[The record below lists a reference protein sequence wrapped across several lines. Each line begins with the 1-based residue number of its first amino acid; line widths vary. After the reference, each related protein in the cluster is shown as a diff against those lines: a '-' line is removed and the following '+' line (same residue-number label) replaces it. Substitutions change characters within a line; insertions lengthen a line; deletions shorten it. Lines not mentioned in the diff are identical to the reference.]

1 MIWSQEGA
9 GPLDGLSRQAGLLTF
24 CHGKHCGVLSLL
36 AAKLMHCRQQQQGR
50 TCLCSVCTGG
60 RITAGVGAN
69 LIGQHASDRNQE
81 ATVYVGGLDP
91 QARLITTLLTH
102 TTFTFMSKA
111 QQHAICYACASFLPS
126 AWQSSA
132 HPASPC
138 LLKPSCA
145 AVCSSTQPL
154 SSLLGALQMTEELVW
169 ELFVQAGPVGE
180 RPASRRAQ
188 LQGGLRCNVPS
199 TACPQH
205 KLPQ

>member
-36 AAKLMHCRQQQQGR
+36 AAKLMHCRQQQQDR

-102 TTFTFMSKA
+102 TTFTFYEQCATACHLLCLRKLPAISLAEQRTSSFPVPVKA
-111 QQHAICYACASFLPS
+111 QLCSCMQQHAAT
-126 AWQSSA
+126 
-132 HPASPC
+132 
-138 LLKPSCA
+138 LKPA
-145 AVCSSTQPL
+145 GCSADDRRAR
-154 SSLLGALQMTEELVW
+154 LGAL
-169 ELFVQAGPVGE
+169 
-180 RPASRRAQ
+180 
-188 LQGGLRCNVPS
+188 
-199 TACPQH
+199 CPGW
-205 KLPQ
+205 PCR